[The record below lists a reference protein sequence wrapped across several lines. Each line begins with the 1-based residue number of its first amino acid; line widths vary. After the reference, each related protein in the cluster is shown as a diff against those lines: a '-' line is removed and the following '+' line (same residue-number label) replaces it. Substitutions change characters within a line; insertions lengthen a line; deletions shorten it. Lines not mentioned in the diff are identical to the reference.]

1 MEDQYGLADLRQY
14 IAGGRP
20 FIPPPVFP
28 STHRSLAAD
37 NHPYYMLNFTSDD
50 STTMAP
56 PAMAPANT
64 GGGLSGFVAEVGGGS
79 GRWPRQETLTLLE
92 IRSKLDPKFKEA
104 NQKGPLWDEVSRI
117 MSEEYGYHRSGKK
130 CREKFE
136 NLYKYYKKTKSGR
149 PDGKHYRFFRQL
161 EALYGDQT
169 NNNNSSDQTHNFVV
183 ASNSQFD
190 YLPKNM
196 NIINSIA
203 NNNNNNNNNQ
213 ESYSSLSSDFNT
225 FISSDDDS
233 ELNVN
238 TFDPKRKK
246 KAGKRGL
253 KAKIKD
259 AIDSHMKRMMEKQ
272 EAWME
277 KMKNTIEE
285 NEQERISREEQW
297 RRQDAERIEREQKMW
312 AGEKAWIEARDA
324 ALMDAFG
331 KLITARDD
339 RMCKE
344 NWDCVSDYL
353 IKKRKESSR
362 IITYDES
369 SIGEK
374 GVDSFFRYFNGG
386 DGYGRIMN

>member
-1 MEDQYGLADLRQY
+1 M
-14 IAGGRP
+14 P
-20 FIPPPVFP
+20 
-28 STHRSLAAD
+28 
-37 NHPYYMLNFTSDD
+37 
-50 STTMAP
+50 
-56 PAMAPANT
+56 PANT
-64 GGGLSGFVAEVGGGS
+64 GGGLSGFMAEAGGGGDGGA

-136 NLYKYYKKTKSGR
+136 NLYKYYKKTKGGKAGR
-149 PDGKHYRFFRQL
+149 QDGKHYRFFRQL

-169 NNNNSSDQTHNFVV
+169 NNNNINSSASVSDQTHF
-183 ASNSQFD
+183 
-190 YLPKNM
+190 PKNT
-196 NIINSIA
+196 NINSLA

-213 ESYSSLSSDFNT
+213 ESYSSLISISNSSDFGT
-225 FISSDDDS
+225 FISSDDD
-233 ELNVN
+233 N
-238 TFDPKRKK
+238 PKRKK
-246 KAGKRGL
+246 KAGKKGL

-259 AIDSHMKRMMEKQ
+259 TIDSQMRKMVEKQ

-277 KMKNTIEE
+277 KMMKTIEG

-297 RRQDAERIEREQKMW
+297 RKQDAERIEREQKMW

-324 ALMDAFG
+324 ALMEAFG
-331 KLITARDD
+331 KLITGKEMSVVDSAPREELIIRDD
-339 RMCKE
+339 DGMCKE
-344 NWDCVSDYL
+344 HWDCVSDYL

-362 IITYDES
+362 VIGATYDES
-369 SIGEK
+369 YNGNI
-374 GVDSFFRYFNGG
+374 DSCFRYFHGG